1 MGGAVVLHRRVDGP
15 PDAPAVVL
23 LHGGGSRG
31 ATWDR
36 FTPALLAAGHRVVV
50 PDLRGHAGSPRS
62 SSYTL
67 EHHRDDVLA
76 LLDQLGLDRVTLVGH
91 SLGGFA
97 ATLVAQE
104 QPARVTRLVLEDP
117 PAPPRL
123 GSAGRLPLGRL
134 LLLSIGTADPRRRYD
149 RLALTSAITQLRQ
162 ARPAW
167 WDALPRITAPTLL
180 LSGGPG
186 SHIAPARLAEVA
198 ALIPRCDLVTV
209 PVGHRVHSTAPDEF
223 RRTVMNFLGDAVR
236 DGTSAPTSPASP
248 LDGAV
253 REEQP

>member
-1 MGGAVVLHRRVDGP
+1 VAVALHHRVQGP

-50 PDLRGHAGSPRS
+50 PDLRGHADSPRHRP
-62 SSYTL
+62 YTL
-67 EHHRDDVLA
+67 QHHRDDVLA
-76 LLDQLGLDRVTLVGH
+76 LLDRLELHQVTLIGH

-104 QPARVTRLVLEDP
+104 QPERIRRLVLEDP
-117 PAPPRL
+117 PAPPRR
-123 GSAGRLPLGRL
+123 SAGKVSLGRL

-149 RLALTSAITQLRQ
+149 RQALTSAITQLRQ
-162 ARPAW
+162 AHPEW
-167 WDALPRITAPTLL
+167 WDALPAITAPTLL
-180 LSGGPG
+180 LSGGPR

-209 PVGHRVHSTAPDEF
+209 PVGHRIHSTAPEDF
-223 RRTVMNFLGDAVR
+223 QDTVLNFLGAAVR
-236 DGTSAPTSPASP
+236 DGTPAPTSPAE
-248 LDGAV
+248 DAV

>member
-1 MGGAVVLHRRVDGP
+1 VRAAVELHHREGGP

-31 ATWDR
+31 ATWDL

-62 SSYTL
+62 RPYTL
-67 EHHRDDVLA
+67 EHHRDDVIA
-76 LLDQLGLDRVTLVGH
+76 LLDRLRLDRLMLIGH

-97 ATLVAQE
+97 ATLVAQA
-104 QPARVTRLVLEDP
+104 QPDRVTRLVLEDP
-117 PAPPRL
+117 PVPPRHT
-123 GSAGRLPLGRL
+123 GAGKVSLGRL

-162 ARPAW
+162 AHPGW
-167 WDALPRITAPTLL
+167 WDALPAITAPTLL
-180 LSGGPG
+180 LSGGPS

-198 ALIPRCDLVTV
+198 ALIPRCELVTV
-209 PVGHRVHSTAPDEF
+209 PVGHRVHSTAPEEF

-248 LDGAV
+248 MDGAAG
-253 REEQP
+253 EEQP

>member
-1 MGGAVVLHRRVDGP
+1 MAVALHHRVDGP
-15 PDAPAVVL
+15 ADAPAAVL

-31 ATWDR
+31 ATWDL
-36 FTPALLAAGHRVVV
+36 FTPALVSAGYRVVV
-50 PDLRGHAGSPRS
+50 PDLRGHAGSPRCRP
-62 SSYTL
+62 YTL

-76 LLDQLGLDRVTLVGH
+76 LLDRLELHQVTLIGH

-104 QPARVTRLVLEDP
+104 QPERIRRLVLEDP
-117 PAPPRL
+117 PAPPRR
-123 GSAGRLPLGRL
+123 SAGKLSLGRL
-134 LLLSIGTADPRRRYD
+134 LMLSIGTADPRRRYD

-162 ARPAW
+162 AHPGW
-167 WDALPRITAPTLL
+167 WDALPAITAPTLL

-209 PVGHRVHSTAPDEF
+209 PVGHRIHSTAPEDF
-223 RRTVMNFLGDAVR
+223 RKAVLNFLGEAVL
-236 DGTSAPTSPASP
+236 DGDPAPTSPAE
-248 LDGAV
+248 DAV
-253 REEQP
+253 REGQP